1 MRTTIVVHS
10 MYFAAR
16 VIYSIIKN
24 LVKRLTLPHQV
35 QILLVFPVVELLKA
49 RVVHFQAL
57 EFTLSSN

>member
-1 MRTTIVVHS
+1 MMH

-49 RVVHFQAL
+49 RVIHFQAL
-57 EFTLSSN
+57 EFTLSNY